1 MLHDVCYVPYDTSSW
16 AEWHDDSGWTV
27 LHCMAEH
34 LNRKIEPPGWLNAV
48 QVEDFITI
56 FKDCGGNIDAVIA
69 GGPGQ
74 GSTALHMVAHRE
86 ASGDD
91 AAHELDIF
99 RFVYALI
106 DQGNATVNLPASEP
120 YGRVPLSLAIACGR
134 LNVARL
140 LLEYGADP
148 NLQDNAGQTV
158 WQVCS
163 DDSKAC
169 EELQSLMMEETTL
182 VEHRP
187 PKRPRNTKC

>member
-1 MLHDVCYVPYDTSSW
+1 
-16 AEWHDDSGWTV
+16 
-27 LHCMAEH
+27 MAEH

-91 AAHELDIF
+91 EDEEHELDIL

-106 DQGNATVNLPASEP
+106 VEGNANVNLPASEP

-187 PKRPRNTKC
+187 PKRPRNTEF